1 MRDLINAGDRRE
13 DPPALRESMRRDGY
27 VYLRGLLSRS
37 DVEEVRCA
45 LLNAIAAHHWLAEG
59 SDPLEARPGP
69 VERIENTDPYWEG
82 AHAVQSLECF
92 HRLAH
97 DKRLVETMEVLMGEE
112 ALVHPRKIPRII
124 WPNNDDGITPPHQDF
139 THVGGTVDFFTCWI
153 PLSDCPV
160 RQGGLCVLPGSQ
172 EGGVRPME
180 QASGAGA
187 TRSLVDSEERD
198 WATIGY
204 EAGDVLIFHSMT
216 VHASMANRTDRLRLS
231 MDCRYQPVSE
241 PITRW
246 SLGPFF
252 YKGIMR
258 QHGRSIEK
266 LPPWSEFAVGW
277 STTEWVETP
286 DRTVV
291 IDAGSMSPAAAHAG
305 SREGRSRF
313 VDTSA
318 FAGQLRNARPTAT
331 VWSVAGRPRV
341 RDGRPGV
348 KPGLGADR

>member
-1 MRDLINAGDRRE
+1 MRDLIDVSDRRE
-13 DPPALRESMRRDGY
+13 DPAALRAMMRRDGY
-27 VYLRGLLSRS
+27 IFLRRLLNRS
-37 DVEEVRCA
+37 DVEGVRCA
-45 LLNAIAAHHWLAEG
+45 LLHAIAAHHWLAEG
-59 SDPLEARPGP
+59 SAPLEARPDP
-69 VERIENTDPYWEG
+69 VERIENTDPYWGG

-92 HRLAH
+92 HQLAH
-97 DKRLVETMEVLMGEE
+97 DKRLVETMEALIGEQV
-112 ALVHPRKIPRII
+112 LVHPRKIPRII
-124 WPNNDDGITPPHQDF
+124 WPNQDDRITPPHQDF

-153 PLSDCPV
+153 PLSDCPA

-172 EGGVRPME
+172 IGGVRPME

-187 TRSLVDSEERD
+187 TRSLVDSDAHD

-231 MDCRYQPVSE
+231 MDCRYQPISE
-241 PITRW
+241 PVTRW

-252 YKGIMR
+252 YQGIMR

-266 LPPWSEFAVGW
+266 LPPWSEFAAGW
-277 STTEWVETP
+277 SSTEWIEAP
-286 DRTVV
+286 AKAIA

-305 SREGRSRF
+305 SQRGQSRF
-313 VDTSA
+313 VDTST
-318 FAGQLRNARPTAT
+318 FVEQLRDARPSAT

-341 RDGRPGV
+341 RDGHPGV
-348 KPGLGADR
+348 KRGRGSGQ